1 MKKLMTIVGASLLAL
16 TTTLVGCKRDGGA
29 PENKRQ
35 TSQTEAKDL
44 LIEEIFYFGN
54 FHIGRTPYEVQTNK
68 PAGWKEGGATHYNKY
83 IKVTNPTSKKLSLD
97 GMGLA
102 ISQYNPDD
110 KPEFATSI
118 PKSIYTDSL
127 AVSKLYLFPKGNPKN
142 LLKPGES
149 RIIAT
154 AALNP
159 VEKERK
165 RAEGDWE
172 ESELD
177 FSALLDLT
185 GADYELNDENDKVPT
200 LVPFYDFSGFA
211 DGDFKGE
218 YFSVFNIT
226 PATGIALVR
235 LGAPSEEILQAIKK
249 VNPQD
254 KKTDKKGKYTRPI
267 SYSKAHSNYSEIPW
281 AFFIPNEWITDFVVI
296 CAKDTNKWI
305 INAKLDKSFKSIN
318 MKGEEA
324 ANNKY
329 DLWGKYA
336 GKSMVRKNDGKKL
349 VDTNDSNLDFEVK
362 DASLYKK
369 K

>member
-1 MKKLMTIVGASLLAL
+1 MKKLMTILGATLLVL
-16 TTTLVGCKRDGGA
+16 TTALVGCRRDGGA
-29 PENKRQ
+29 PNEKRQ

-54 FHIGRTPYEVQTNK
+54 YHIGRTQNEIKKGQ
-68 PAGWKEGGATHYNKY
+68 PAGWKEGGTQYYNKY
-83 IKVTNPTSKKLSLD
+83 IKVTNPTSKELSLD

-118 PKSIYTDSL
+118 AKSIYTDSL
-127 AVSKLYLFPKGNPKN
+127 AVSKLYLFPKGDPKN

-154 AALNP
+154 AAINP

-165 RAEGDWE
+165 RASEDWE

-185 GADYELNDENDKVPT
+185 GADYELNDENDKVT
-200 LVPFYDFSGFA
+200 NLVPFYEFKGFTE
-211 DGDFKGE
+211 GDFKGE
-218 YFSVFNIT
+218 YFNPFEIDK
-226 PATGIALVR
+226 ATGIALVR
-235 LGAPSEEILQAIKK
+235 LGTTSEELLEAIKAI
-249 VNPQD
+249 NPQE
-254 KKTDKKGKYTRPI
+254 KKGDKKGKYTRPV
-267 SYSKAHSNYSEIPW
+267 SYSKAHNNYSFIRW
-281 AFFIPNEWITDFVVI
+281 ALFIPNEWVTDFVVI
-296 CAKDTNKWI
+296 CAKDSRKWT
-305 INAKLDKSFKSIN
+305 INQKLDKGCKSIN
-318 MKGEEA
+318 MKAVEGD
-324 ANNKY
+324 NNKY

-336 GKSMVRKNDGKKL
+336 GKAIIRKFDGKKL

-362 DASLYKK
+362 EASLYKK

>member
-1 MKKLMTIVGASLLAL
+1 MTIAGATLLVLAVA
-16 TTTLVGCKRDGGA
+16 LVGCRRDGDA
-29 PENKRQ
+29 PDNKRQ

-54 FHIGRTPYEVQTNK
+54 YHIGRTQNEIKEGQ
-68 PAGWKEGGATHYNKY
+68 PASWKEGGTLYYNKY
-83 IKVTNPTSKKLSLD
+83 IKVTNPTSKELSLE

-102 ISQYNPDD
+102 ISIYNPDD

-118 PKSIYTDSL
+118 AKTIYTDSL
-127 AVSKLYLFPKGNPKN
+127 AVSKLYLFPKGDPKN
-142 LLKPGES
+142 VLKPGES

-154 AALNP
+154 AALYP

-165 RAEGDWE
+165 RASEEWE

-185 GADYELNDENDKVPT
+185 GADYELNDENDNVPN
-200 LVPFYDFSGFA
+200 LVPFYDFSGFTE
-211 DGDFKGE
+211 GDFKGE
-218 YFSVFNIT
+218 YFSEFNIM

-235 LGAPSEEILQAIKK
+235 LGTTSEELLESIKAID
-249 VNPQD
+249 PQN
-254 KKTDKKGKYTRPI
+254 KKTDKKGKYTRPV
-267 SYSKAHSNYSEIPW
+267 SYSKAHSNYSEISW
-281 AFFIPNEWITDFVVI
+281 ALFIPNEWITDFVVI

-305 INAKLDKSFKSIN
+305 INAKLDKSYKSIN

-324 ANNKY
+324 ANNMY
-329 DLWGKYA
+329 NLWGKYA
-336 GKSMVRKNDGKKL
+336 GKSIVRKYDGKKL
-349 VDTNDSNLDFEVK
+349 VDTNDSSLDFEVK
-362 DASLYKK
+362 EASLYKK